1 MNIKAKIG
9 EQQFSLAADS
19 EDVTI
24 EDLKKQLETQSNIA
38 YQAQKWVFQGRI
50 LTDKSTLK
58 QCNLKDD
65 SCVIVI
71 KSAQPSTASS
81 SIQGNNAAVNI
92 AQTSIPSPI
101 IVDTRGFD
109 RAMHLL
115 LDNSPQIVE
124 DAVGLLLKVAM
135 NIINNP
141 SEDKYRRLGSTNAT
155 FIKKLGSV
163 KGGVSCMEGLGFRLQ
178 GTDWMLTPSPE
189 AWEALIQCK
198 TKLDKFAA
206 KLKTMNASSVSTSSS
221 ETKSSSIESTTDV
234 SNTTTS
240 SSSTTTPAS
249 TTTSAPEVVLM
260 QQLIHALQIQN
271 ANSLS
276 SGNNNN
282 NNNIPSTS
290 DSSSMSN
297 TNSSQSFSPVFNTP
311 PPLPPTIWQNMKLG
325 DIVITKTGVKPIS
338 AALSGKKLIG
348 LYFSAHW
355 CPPVRI
361 FYIFYFTLHT
371 FINNTSIQ

>member
-81 SIQGNNAAVNI
+81 SIQGNNPAVNI

-163 KGGVSCMEGLGFRLQ
+163 KGGVSCMEGLGFRLL
-178 GTDWMLTPSPE
+178 GTDWILTPSPE
-189 AWEALIQCK
+189 AWEALTQCK

-221 ETKSSSIESTTDV
+221 ETKSSSIES
-234 SNTTTS
+234 TTS

-276 SGNNNN
+276 SGNIN

-361 FYIFYFTLHT
+361 FYIFYILYTLL
-371 FINNTSIQ
+371 